1 MEKKMIY
8 SPEEIA
14 KQLSVKM
21 RTIYSW
27 INKGELKAFK
37 AGRLWRIKR
46 ADLESFLGMPI
57 PWEEE

>member
-14 KQLSVKM
+14 EQLSVST
-21 RTIYSW
+21 RTIYAW
-27 INKGELKAFK
+27 IKKGELKAFK

-46 ADLESFLGMPI
+46 EEVEKFLDMPI
-57 PWEEE
+57 PWEG